1 MKITHSLVVN
11 IQGVT
16 HIVQPKFN
24 RFRALANIHFIF
36 KLSPSNFPKAYS
48 KSLFFSFFFFFVKM
62 NLRMKYSSR
71 LWRIYIFFR
80 FCYRFWKHFPL
91 YCPSDKTRFHC
102 CAVFII
108 IIIIFCVFFVL
119 IWIDFWEMP
128 QGSS

>member
-48 KSLFFSFFFFFVKM
+48 KSLFFSFFLFFVKM

-71 LWRIYIFFR
+71 LWRIYIFLDFAIASGNI
-80 FCYRFWKHFPL
+80 FPFTVRQVR
-91 YCPSDKTRFHC
+91 P
-102 CAVFII
+102 VFIAVQFF

>member
-48 KSLFFSFFFFFVKM
+48 KSLFFSFFFFFFVKM

-71 LWRIYIFFR
+71 LWRIYIFLDFAIASGNI
-80 FCYRFWKHFPL
+80 FPFTVRQIR
-91 YCPSDKTRFHC
+91 P
-102 CAVFII
+102 VFIAVQ
-108 IIIIFCVFFVL
+108 FLLLLLLFFVCFL
-119 IWIDFWEMP
+119 F
-128 QGSS
+128 

>member
-48 KSLFFSFFFFFVKM
+48 KSLFFSFFFFFCKDEFTNEILVTPVE
-62 NLRMKYSSR
+62 N
-71 LWRIYIFFR
+71 IYFFR